1 MHHRDNMTRKELASQ
16 WFARLAALLLIL
28 APMPSMAIPVTMTYT
43 GMSWDYEPFSDVDLY
58 GPDDR
63 TTWELSFDSSALSD
77 NRLTSRE
84 MISWEGHT
92 PYFGVSSKTCL
103 DPYAPCNWDLS
114 LSFHPESLEVT
125 EYLLKAGIS
134 FNSMYTGSNPLLI
147 NSVEL
152 YDYVYPYGNPD
163 GGSTVPGIWE
173 VIHIPAPGNIW
184 LFGPI
189 LLGLVGTRLSLTR
202 RS

>member
-1 MHHRDNMTRKELASQ
+1 MTRKELASQ

-43 GMSWDYEPFSDVDLY
+43 GMSWDYEPDVDLY

-125 EYLLKAGIS
+125 EYFLKAGIS
-134 FNSMYTGSNPLLI
+134 FNSM
-147 NSVEL
+147 
-152 YDYVYPYGNPD
+152 
-163 GGSTVPGIWE
+163 
-173 VIHIPAPGNIW
+173 
-184 LFGPI
+184 
-189 LLGLVGTRLSLTR
+189 
-202 RS
+202 